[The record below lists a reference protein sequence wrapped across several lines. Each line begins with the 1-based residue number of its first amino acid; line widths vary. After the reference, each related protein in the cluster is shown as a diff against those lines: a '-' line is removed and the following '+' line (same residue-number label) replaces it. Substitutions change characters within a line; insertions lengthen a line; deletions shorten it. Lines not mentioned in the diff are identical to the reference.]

1 MSPLATEGAAA
12 IFDAAEPQAAEP
24 RAAQPQA
31 AERHARRCDSL
42 LDAVEL
48 GTQAERVTLR
58 SGRRYELEAGSEADR
73 ITVRSASGS
82 VLLRVTVGD
91 DGPLLCFESAAIEL
105 SAHDRLTLSA
115 PELTLT
121 AEDLKV
127 QAGSCEQQIEGNRH
141 THVRGEDRLEAGAVA
156 VQASER
162 GVALRA
168 MEHIALDGEH
178 IGLNDDPCPAPFEW
192 SEIAETPGATKS

>member
-1 MSPLATEGAAA
+1 MTPPKTEGPAAIENATETHTA
-12 IFDAAEPQAAEP
+12 DP
-24 RAAQPQA
+24 RTG
-31 AERHARRCDSL
+31 ERHADRCDSL
-42 LDAVEL
+42 LEAVEI
-48 GTQAERVTLR
+48 GTEAERVTLR
-58 SGRRYELEAGSEADR
+58 SGRHYELESGKRADR

-105 SAHDRLTLSA
+105 SARSRLTLSA

-127 QAGSCEQQIEGNRH
+127 HAGSCEQRIEGNRY
-141 THVRGEDRLEAGAVA
+141 TQIRGEDRLEAGAVA
-156 VQASER
+156 IQASER
-162 GVALRA
+162 GVTVRA

-192 SEIAETPGATKS
+192 SEIAETPGGTKS